1 MTETPAP
8 GKLYVVGLGPGGVE
22 HLTPAARAALEA
34 SDAIAGYKTYLELI
48 PAELLEQKRLLSS
61 GMRQEVDRCRLAL
74 DEVRAGQT
82 VALVSSGDSGIYGM
96 AGLVLE
102 MVADDPLEVEV
113 VPGISAVQAAAARLG
128 APLMHDFAV
137 ISLSDLLTPWEKIV
151 ARLEAAAQAD
161 FVVALYNPRSK
172 SRTTQI
178 VSARQI
184 LLQQRSPETP
194 VGIVRQATRP
204 EESIVVTTLG
214 ELLEHPIDMFSVVL
228 IGNSATRIDGR
239 GRMVTP
245 RGYASRYDLQQG
257 QVRSSSDTDEA
268 PATAAHALFIGGT
281 GSDVGKSVLAAG
293 LCRILKRRGVS
304 VAPFKAQNMALNS
317 AVTPQGGEIGRA
329 QALQAAACGLAPHT
343 DMNPVL
349 LKPNSASGSQV
360 IVHGRVLGNMSVAE
374 YHAYKTQAFGEVEA
388 AYRRLAAQHQVVVM
402 EGAGSIAEINL
413 MQHDITNLRAA
424 QMAEAPVVLVADIDR
439 GGVFASIVGTFE
451 LLPRAQR
458 EQICG
463 VIINRFRGDAALLAP
478 GIEAIETRT
487 GVPVLGVVPWLK
499 MQLPEEDS
507 VALARKPQ
515 STSGGGLSLAVI
527 RLPQLSNYSDFD
539 PFEREPGVELAYL
552 EQPQDLRDYDLVLLP
567 GSKTTLADLAWL
579 KESGWAQQLQDY
591 VACGGSLVG
600 ICGGYQMLGARLLDP
615 HGVESELR
623 EAEGLGLLAIDSE
636 LQGDKQTHQVN
647 YWAGDAAHRA
657 GLKGDGQGY
666 EIHMG
671 ETRRHAGALP
681 LLELTRADGTRIE
694 DGACS
699 TEGRVWGCYVHG
711 LFDDPALRT
720 SLLNTLRIEKGLASL
735 PVQQQS
741 LELELERLADHLEQ
755 HLDLGRLL
763 RRLGV

>member
-1 MTETPAP
+1 MTEKQAP
-8 GKLYVVGLGPGGVE
+8 GKLYVVGLGPGGAE

-48 PAELLEQKRLLSS
+48 PAELLEHKRLLSS
-61 GMRQEVDRCRLAL
+61 GMRQEVERCRLAL
-74 DEVRAGQT
+74 EEVRAGQT

-102 MVADDPLEVEV
+102 MVADEPLEVEV

-151 ARLEAAAQAD
+151 ARLEAAAAAD

-172 SRTTQI
+172 SRTSQI
-178 VSARQI
+178 VTAREI
-184 LLQQRSPETP
+184 LLQQRAPDTP

-204 EESIVVTTLG
+204 DETVTLTTLG
-214 ELLEHPIDMFSVVL
+214 EMLEYPIDMFSVVL
-228 IGNSATRIDGR
+228 IGNRATRIDSR

-257 QVRSSSDTDEA
+257 PGPATPGSDEA
-268 PATAAHALFIGGT
+268 PVATARALFVGGT
-281 GSDVGKSVLAAG
+281 GSDVGKSVLTAG

-317 AVTPQGGEIGRA
+317 AVTPEGGEIGRA

-349 LKPNSASGSQV
+349 LKPNSATGSQV
-360 IVHGRVLGNMSVAE
+360 IVGGRPVGNMSVAE
-374 YHAYKTQAFGEVEA
+374 YHDFKGKAFAEVEA
-388 AYRRLAAQHQVVVM
+388 AYRRLADKHQVVIM

-413 MQHDITNLRAA
+413 MEHDITNLRAA
-424 QMAEAPVVLVADIDR
+424 QMADAPVVLVADIDR
-439 GGVFASIVGTFE
+439 GGVFASIVGTCE

-458 EQICG
+458 ERLCG
-463 VIINRFRGDAALLAP
+463 IIINRFRGDAALLAP
-478 GIEAIETRT
+478 GIESIERRT
-487 GVPVLGVVPWLK
+487 GLPVLGVVPWLK
-499 MQLPEEDS
+499 LQLPEEDS

-515 STSGGGLSLAVI
+515 AAVGSGLALAVI

-539 PFEREPGVELAYL
+539 PLEREEGVELVYL
-552 EQPQDLRDYDLVLLP
+552 EKPQDLAAFDLVLLP

-579 KESGWAQQLQDY
+579 KQSGWAERLQAY
-591 VACGGSLVG
+591 VAAGGSLAG
-600 ICGGYQMLGARLLDP
+600 ICGGYQMLGHAIRDP
-615 HGVESELR
+615 LGVESSHR
-623 EAEGLGLLAIDSE
+623 EAQGLGLLAVDSE
-636 LQGDKQTHQVN
+636 LQGDKQTHQVS
-647 YWAGDAAHRA
+647 YRLLAAAEQAGMQGA
-657 GLKGDGQGY
+657 GQGY

-671 ETRRHAGALP
+671 ITRHLSGAP
-681 LLELTRADGTRIE
+681 ALLELTRSDGSRIE
-694 DGACS
+694 DGGFSAD
-699 TEGRVWGCYVHG
+699 GRVWGCYVHG
-711 LFDDPALRT
+711 LFDDPDLRS
-720 SLLNTLRIEKGLASL
+720 SLLNRLRCERGLASL

-741 LELELERLADHLEQ
+741 LERELERLADHLEQ
-755 HLDLGRLL
+755 HLDLTRLL
-763 RRLGV
+763 RPLGM